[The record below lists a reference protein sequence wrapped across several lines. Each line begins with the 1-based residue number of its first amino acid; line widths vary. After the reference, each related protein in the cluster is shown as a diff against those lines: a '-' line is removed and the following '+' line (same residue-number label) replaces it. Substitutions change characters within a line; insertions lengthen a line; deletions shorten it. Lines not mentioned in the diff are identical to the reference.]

1 MRPFW
6 IVFGAFTH
14 ALFAVTVFFLFPFLR
29 GSSAEEM
36 SPGVAGW
43 WWVDLLLA
51 GHFGVFHSLLLWR
64 RTRDALERFIPSPL
78 YGCFFCLATCASL
91 LLIIFT
97 WQPSGLTLLRLD
109 GTAGA
114 VVGLLYLGGWGL
126 LFYSLSQGGLG
137 YQTGWV
143 PYWAY
148 VRGVKPPPRRFE
160 PKGLYQILRHPVYLS
175 LLVIVWMTPELTA
188 DRLLLNVVWTG
199 YVFVGSWLKDRRL
212 VFYIGDPYRV
222 YQARVP
228 GYPFFPTGS
237 SSFRGPALR
246 FILKQPPPHLPL
258 SPEAGERGAREAAS
272 QSPRT

>member
-1 MRPFW
+1 
-6 IVFGAFTH
+6 
-14 ALFAVTVFFLFPFLR
+14 VFFLFSFLR
-29 GSSAEEM
+29 RPSVD
-36 SPGVAGW
+36 GVAPNW
-43 WWVDLLLA
+43 LWLDLLLA

-64 RTRDALERFIPSPL
+64 RTREVLERFIPSAL

-91 LLIIFT
+91 LLIIFA
-97 WQPSGLTLLRLD
+97 WQPSGITLLRLD
-109 GTAGA
+109 GTAGV

-126 LFYSLSQGGLG
+126 LLFTLSQGGLG

-148 VRGVKPPPRRFE
+148 VRGLKPPARRFE
-160 PKGLYQILRHPVYLS
+160 PRGLYQVLRHPVYLS
-175 LLVIVWMTPELTA
+175 LLVIVWMMPELTA

-212 VFYIGDPYRV
+212 EFYLGDSYRT

-228 GYPFFPTGS
+228 GYPFVPV
-237 SSFRGPALR
+237 GPLAR
-246 FILKQPPPHLPL
+246 VPRRKPL
-258 SPEAGERGAREAAS
+258 SPEAGERGARKAAA